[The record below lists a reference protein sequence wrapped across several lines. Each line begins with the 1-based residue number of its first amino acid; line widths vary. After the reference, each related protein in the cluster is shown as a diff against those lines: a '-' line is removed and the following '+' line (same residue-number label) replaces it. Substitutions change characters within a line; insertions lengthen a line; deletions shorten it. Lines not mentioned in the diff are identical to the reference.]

1 MTYPLKNLAKVSKS
15 PQPGSEEN
23 PCKYSARG
31 AKSQPRF
38 SHSADKGKLP
48 SKCLPQ
54 GKFVV
59 IYKVKARDNA

>member
-1 MTYPLKNLAKVSKS
+1 MTCPLKYSAKGSKRS
-15 PQPGSEEN
+15 CTGSEKIRY
-23 PCKYSARG
+23 KYSARG
-31 AKSQPRF
+31 AKIQPRF